1 MNVQAAPTVR
11 LNVETTTRC
20 AKLEGLGDHCFAA
33 KFPFKTLPERL
44 MKRSL
49 ATGFVFGIGRAIRP
63 PMKNLHSDLHHE
75 REVPGDAI
83 MGAAERPK
91 KIRIVFEDDLN
102 VGGAEVLIKHSN
114 ASAKRFVPEFRNH
127 NQLDWFSIVR
137 AAS

>member
-1 MNVQAAPTVR
+1 
-11 LNVETTTRC
+11 
-20 AKLEGLGDHCFAA
+20 
-33 KFPFKTLPERL
+33 

-49 ATGFVFGIGRAIRP
+49 ATGFVFGIRRAIRQ

-102 VGGAEVLIKHSN
+102 ARGAEILIKHSN
-114 ASAKRFVPEFRNH
+114 ASAKNFIPELRNH
-127 NQLDWFSIVR
+127 NQLDWLSTVR
-137 AAS
+137 ATS